1 MSYSLTRKQKD
12 CYDFIAAR
20 LAEVGVSPSFDEMMV
35 HLDLRSKSGVHRII
49 LALIE
54 RGKIVRLPN
63 RARSITLADDN
74 LFLRLPA
81 ELTTRLSLIAE
92 ANRLSVSE
100 VATRYIVHGLAM
112 ANVPVAA

>member
-1 MSYSLTRKQKD
+1 MSYPLTRQQKA

-20 LAEVGVSPSFDEMMV
+20 MAETGVSPSFQEMND
-35 HLDLRSKSGVHRII
+35 HLGLHSKSGIHRII

-81 ELTTRLSLIAE
+81 ELTTRLSMIAE

-100 VATRYIVHGLAM
+100 VATRYIVHGLTLAS
-112 ANVPVAA
+112 VPVPA